1 MPCLF
6 WKKAFDGIYFD
17 TCFKVS
23 WPMLWQ
29 SVCTKEGCYEQTSS
43 IVLCRDWDPLGLF
56 VATPNGPSLLSFNVF
71 CWLYTSLALILM
83 LWVFPSRS
91 TPRPQPFSSWLHLIC
106 CGLGNQISELIKI
119 MSKIRSSR
127 LRVKKSSCVLWTVWF
142 LWLIRDLFNFLFFF
156 FTFVIQMQEAVWFSY
171 STVVEGAAHMA
182 HVGGDP
188 SGSNQLS

>member
-6 WKKAFDGIYFD
+6 WKKLLMEFILIYALRYPD
-17 TCFKVS
+17 LCIT
-23 WPMLWQ
+23 
-29 SVCTKEGCYEQTSS
+29 TKEGCYEQTSS

-71 CWLYTSLALILM
+71 CWLYRSLALILM

-91 TPRPQPFSSWLHLIC
+91 TTPQPFSSWLHLIC

-127 LRVKKSSCVLWTVWF
+127 LRVKSSCVLWTVWF

-171 STVVEGAAHMA
+171 ST
-182 HVGGDP
+182 
-188 SGSNQLS
+188 